1 MIPMITLRRGDDSD
15 DDFLTGGNSEDDD
28 FERGDDS
35 EDDAE
40 DDAEWGDDSVD
51 VLGMVGEMLESHDL
65 WGA

>member
-1 MIPMITLRRGDDSD
+1 MIPRMILSRGDDS
-15 DDFLTGGNSEDDD
+15 DDD

-51 VLGMVGEMLESHDL
+51 VWGMIGEMLESHDL
-65 WGA
+65 WGRISL